1 MNRQLTLGS
10 LFDGIGGFPYAASF
24 YGINA
29 LWASEIVPE
38 CVSVT
43 KRHFPDMAHV
53 GDITKLDGHTL
64 PPVDIITF
72 GSPCQDLSVASGKR
86 LGLAGERSGLFLEA
100 IRIIREMQEA
110 TNGEYPKFAL
120 WENVPGALS
129 SSGRRDFKAVLE
141 AFTETEVPMPR
152 SGQWANAGMVRGRG
166 VDLAWCVYDAQHFGT
181 AQRRRRIFL
190 VADFRAERAG
200 EILFVPKSL
209 SGYFAAGGTPRQG
222 LAAYAQDGIGAAGA
236 GIDGY
241 NAQLT
246 GDVAATLGTNCGM
259 STGRNGVV
267 EILNDQ
273 GGNSISVEK
282 GGVSPTLRS
291 QTHGNLPITAYSI
304 QGSMIG
310 RTDGNGPQGDGIN
323 ENVSFTLNTIG
334 RHAICMETEQEEQP
348 PLVAAGFDLQQITSK
363 TNRSTLKP
371 VQPTLCGAG
380 SPHVVTAPGS
390 MAEFAP
396 DAMVGINGNLAGTL
410 LASYCKGTG
419 MRCGLER
426 DVVLCAASGQSKAEI
441 FEELSPTL
449 NCTSEQPYIVKPGD
463 VGQVEA
469 IEAHPQIAPIC
480 MGTAQANA
488 SVLDDQSP
496 TLTCAHGQAPI
507 LIHPEIAGTLCAS
520 GAGLSRPAGQGNEL
534 DFCVVSA
541 GFKHKASSQ
550 AGSLGYQEETA
561 PTLLAGQ
568 QGAVMKAYVIG
579 AYHSG
584 GMLSDNPKSG
594 FYEAGTSRTLDLN
607 GGNPCCNQGGVAV
620 VEGADD
626 PKEQATA
633 VDCRNLRETDEV
645 SGTLLAKAASGGYSL
660 NYQNP
665 VRTGLCVRRLTPTE
679 AERLQGY
686 PDGWTEYGEDG
697 KPVSDTK
704 RYQMLGNSVAV
715 PCVAYIMQGIRDA
728 VSREDA

>member
-1 MNRQLTLGS
+1 MKTDQLTLGS

-24 YGINA
+24 YGIRP

-43 KRHFPDMAHV
+43 KKHFPDMEHF
-53 GDITKLDGHTL
+53 GDITKLHGGKL

-129 SSGRRDFKAVLE
+129 SSSRRDFKAVLE
-141 AFTETEVPMPR
+141 AFAETEVPMPG
-152 SGQWANAGMVRGRG
+152 SGRWANAGMVRGRG
-166 VDLAWCVYDAQHFGT
+166 ADLAWCVYDAQYFGT

-190 VADFRAERAG
+190 VADFRGTRAG

-222 LAAYAQDGIGAAGA
+222 PAAYAQSGAGTAGA
-236 GIDGY
+236 GDVIPAVSMRIRCGCEGGGKGPLLQVEKSGTL
-241 NAQLT
+241 AT
-246 GDVAATLGTNCGM
+246 GNDQYLFAPKDA
-259 STGRNGVV
+259 V

-273 GGNSISVEK
+273 GGDSLNVEK

-291 QTHGNLPITAYSI
+291 QTHGNLPITAYAI

-310 RTDGNGPQGDGIN
+310 RADGNGPQGDGIN
-323 ENVSFTLNTIG
+323 ENVSFTLNTID
-334 RHAICMETEQEEQP
+334 RHAVCMETGQEEQP
-348 PLVAAGFDLQQITSK
+348 PIAAAGFDLQQITSR

-380 SPHVVTAPGS
+380 SPHVVTAEGLP
-390 MAEFAP
+390 P
-396 DAMVGINGNLAGTL
+396 DAMIGINGNLAGTL
-410 LASYCKGTG
+410 LASYYKGTG
-419 MRCGLER
+419 MRCGRER
-426 DVVLCAASGQSKAEI
+426 DVVLCASSGQSHAEI
-441 FEELSPTL
+441 LRELSPTL
-449 NCTSEQPYIVKPGD
+449 NCASEQPYVVQPDGAEQEQPIVT
-463 VGQVEA
+463 
-469 IEAHPQIAPIC
+469 HPQ
-480 MGTAQANA
+480 
-488 SVLDDQSP
+488 
-496 TLTCAHGQAPI
+496 
-507 LIHPEIAGTLCAS
+507 IAGTLCAS

-541 GFKHKASSQ
+541 GFKHKAGSQ
-550 AGSLGYQEETA
+550 SGSIGFQEETA

-568 QGAVMKAYVIG
+568 QSAVMKAYVVG

-594 FYEAGTSRTLDLN
+594 FYEAD

-620 VEGADD
+620 VEGAD
-626 PKEQATA
+626 ETEGQTAA

-686 PDGWTEYGEDG
+686 PDGWTESGADG
-697 KPVSDTK
+697 RAISDTK
-704 RYQMLGNSVAV
+704 RYQMLGNSIAV

-728 VSREDA
+728 VGGE

>member
-1 MNRQLTLGS
+1 MKTDQLTLGS

-24 YGINA
+24 YGIMP

-43 KRHFPDMAHV
+43 KKHFPDMEHF
-53 GDITKLDGHTL
+53 GDITKLHGGKL

-129 SSGRRDFKAVLE
+129 SSSRRDFKAVLE
-141 AFTETEVPMPR
+141 AFTEAEVPMPG
-152 SGQWANAGMVRGRG
+152 SGRWANAGMVRGRG
-166 VDLAWCVYDAQHFGT
+166 ADLAWCVYDAQYFGT

-190 VADFRAERAG
+190 IADFRGQRSG

-222 LAAYAQDGIGAAGA
+222 PAAYAQSGAGTAGA

-241 NAQLT
+241 NAQMT
-246 GDVAATLGTNCGM
+246 GHVAATLGTNCGM
-259 STGRNGVV
+259 STGRNGVIEMLTGMGAAVSAISMRIRCGCEGGGKGPLLQIEKSGTLATGNDQYLFAPKNAV

-273 GGNSISVEK
+273 GGGSISVEK

-291 QTHGNLPITAYSI
+291 QTHGNLPITAYAI

-323 ENVSFTLNTIG
+323 ENVSFTLNTID
-334 RHAICMETEQEEQP
+334 RHAVCMAT
-348 PLVAAGFDLQQITSK
+348 
-363 TNRSTLKP
+363 
-371 VQPTLCGAG
+371 
-380 SPHVVTAPGS
+380 
-390 MAEFAP
+390 
-396 DAMVGINGNLAGTL
+396 
-410 LASYCKGTG
+410 
-419 MRCGLER
+419 
-426 DVVLCAASGQSKAEI
+426 GQSNAEI
-441 FEELSPTL
+441 MEEKSPTL
-449 NCTSEQPYIVKPGD
+449 VAGHEQPIVT
-463 VGQVEA
+463 
-469 IEAHPQIAPIC
+469 HPQ
-480 MGTAQANA
+480 
-488 SVLDDQSP
+488 
-496 TLTCAHGQAPI
+496 
-507 LIHPEIAGTLCAS
+507 IAGTLCAS

-541 GFKHKASSQ
+541 GFKHKAGSQ
-550 AGSLGYQEETA
+550 SGSIGFQEETA

-568 QGAVMKAYVIG
+568 QSAVMKAYVIG

-584 GMLSDNPKSG
+584 GMLSDNPQSG
-594 FYEAGTSRTLDLN
+594 FYEADTSRTLDLN
-607 GGNPCCNQGGVAV
+607 GGNPCCNQGGMAV
-620 VEGADD
+620 VEGADG
-626 PKEQATA
+626 PEAAA

-686 PDGWTEYGEDG
+686 PDGWTETGADG
-697 KPVSDTK
+697 RAISDTK

-728 VSREDA
+728 VGGE